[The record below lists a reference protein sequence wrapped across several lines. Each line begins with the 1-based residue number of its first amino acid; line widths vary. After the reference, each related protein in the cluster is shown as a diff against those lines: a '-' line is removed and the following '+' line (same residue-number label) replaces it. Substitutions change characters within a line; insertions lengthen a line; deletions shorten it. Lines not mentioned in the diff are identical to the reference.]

1 MSVIKQISIF
11 NGVNSSWGEPYDI
24 GANAGN
30 IDLTNSTGTA
40 TRTIAD
46 SNNLYTGLTNILPA
60 QRLSANKILISDS
73 NRLIGTINNPTLQQ
87 LGFLSGTTANIQN
100 QINTLNSNLNF
111 IIKTYEYTIG
121 NVSPGNTA
129 NVSASQF
136 QVSTPDGYS
145 VLGVQR
151 VSYSDDKMTIRG
163 FIPTSTGSQIMVYGK
178 NDGTVSTASSL
189 KANITIIYAKT
200 ELVN

>member
-1 MSVIKQISIF
+1 MSVIKQLSVF
-11 NGVNSSWGEPYDI
+11 RDNNWQVDDI
-24 GANAGN
+24 GADVGN
-30 IDLTNSTGTA
+30 ITLNNTASLT
-40 TRTIAD
+40 D
-46 SNNLYTGLTNILPA
+46 ILPVIT
-60 QRLSANKILISDS
+60 LTPNKALVSDS
-73 NRLIGTINNPTLQQ
+73 SGIIAASSVTSAQ
-87 LGFLSGTTANIQN
+87 LSYLSGTTANIQN

-111 IIKTYEYTIG
+111 IIKTYEYTVG

-151 VSYSDDKMTIRG
+151 VSYNDDKMTIRG